1 MGLYIDIH
9 THHPTSRHPS
19 PQGVGIHPWHAAAA
33 SIDVEAMRS
42 ATLIGE
48 IGLDFACDVD
58 HKVEERVF
66 REQLS
71 IAQRWHYAVVLLCVR
86 AFEPMLKIVG
96 EYRLEAVIFHG
107 FIGSRQQ
114 AERAVARGYYLSFGE
129 VSFRSPRTVE
139 AMKSVPLDH
148 LFAETDEST
157 ATIESIYD
165 RIAHERGISIEEL
178 QEKIEV
184 NYNKIFLQHD
194 DR

>member
-19 PQGVGIHPWHAAAA
+19 PQGVGIHPWHASAA
-33 SIDVEAMRS
+33 SIDEEAMRS

-58 HKVEERVF
+58 RQMQERVF

-71 IAQRWHYAVVLLCVR
+71 IAQRWQKPVVLHCVR
-86 AFEPMLKIVG
+86 AFEPIMKILG

-129 VSFRSPRTVE
+129 ASLRSPRTVE

-165 RIAHERGISIEEL
+165 RIAHERGISTEEL

-184 NYNKIFLQHD
+184 NYNKIFLQHN

>member
-19 PQGVGIHPWHAAAA
+19 PQGVGIHPWHA
-33 SIDVEAMRS
+33 DKMLFDEAS
-42 ATLIGE
+42 ATVAPLIGE
-48 IGLDFACDVD
+48 CGLDYVCQVD
-58 HKVEERVF
+58 RAVQERVF

-71 IAQRWHYAVVLLCVR
+71 IAQRWQKPVVLHCVR
-86 AFEPMLKIVG
+86 AFEPMMKILG
-96 EYRLEAVIFHG
+96 EYSLAAVIFHG

-157 ATIESIYD
+157 ATIESIYQ
-165 RIAHERGISIEEL
+165 RIARERGISTEEL